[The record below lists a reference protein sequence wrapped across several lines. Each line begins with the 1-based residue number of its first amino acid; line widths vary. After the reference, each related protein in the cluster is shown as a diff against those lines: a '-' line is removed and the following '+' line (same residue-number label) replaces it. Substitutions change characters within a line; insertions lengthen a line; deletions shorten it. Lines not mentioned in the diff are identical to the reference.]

1 MKTKL
6 LKSTFILL
14 ASLLAPSLSAQV
26 QEVIYHETFG
36 DPLSNTNVNTYDGYS
51 EPGVTYHCIND
62 MTDVRSTHPSSVS
75 EYTLA
80 SEGGNVL
87 LNNNNKTLHV
97 TEISIAD
104 YTHLEFSF
112 GLRKNRVASNGSELE
127 LRIVIDG
134 DTSSIIPI
142 SLPTGVGTAIYHW
155 VEIPSSFLYDGDS
168 IGFVFGYNSISNIQ
182 FRIDDLYLTGVKAET
197 LPISLT
203 HFDVKTDQE
212 NLFFD
217 WKTSMEYDLSHYEIE
232 HSANGK
238 DFSYFAQ
245 KTAHNHAW
253 GATYEL
259 RLMNE
264 YSDNAVRYFRLKS
277 VDLDGSFS
285 YSKVVSLFQPK
296 DKTMDA
302 IPNYFSKN
310 EILRLDASWNGSRL
324 MLYDVNGRVVLQHD
338 PLNEGNEVLF
348 HNLRANQ
355 LYILVLKDSH
365 GKQYSKKLML
375 LP

>member
-14 ASLLAPSLSAQV
+14 ASLFAPSLSAQV

-36 DPLSNTNVNTYDGYS
+36 VPTGNINVNTYTGYDN
-51 EPGVTYHCIND
+51 PGVVYECINNNS
-62 MTDVRSTHPSSVS
+62 DVRTTHSSSTSYYP
-75 EYTLA
+75 LA
-80 SEGGNVL
+80 SGGGNVMI
-87 LNNNNKTLHV
+87 NNATKTLYV
-97 TEISIAD
+97 SGISIQG
-104 YTHLEFSF
+104 YTDLAFAF
-112 GLRKNRVASNGSELE
+112 GLRKGSTASTGSELE

-197 LPISLT
+197 LPITLT

-232 HSANGK
+232 QSTNGK

-264 YSDNAVRYFRLKS
+264 YNDNIVRYFRLKS

-338 PLNEGNEVLF
+338 PLNEGKEVLF